1 MQAAVTNLRTP
12 TPLIIQQKPK
22 IFLCKKI
29 DLVESPQPIYNP
41 NQQLNQKPL
50 FLQKVLEDDVAG

>member
-29 DLVESPQPIYNP
+29 DLVESPQTNLQP
-41 NQQLNQKPL
+41 KPAAETETAVSAKT
-50 FLQKVLEDDVAG
+50 FH